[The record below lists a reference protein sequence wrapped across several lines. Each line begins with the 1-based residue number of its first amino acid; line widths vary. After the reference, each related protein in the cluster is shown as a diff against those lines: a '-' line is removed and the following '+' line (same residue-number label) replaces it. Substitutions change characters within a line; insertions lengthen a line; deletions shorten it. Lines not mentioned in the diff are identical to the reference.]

1 MIKINLSPKHKEN
14 AIAKLGGLNLSLIN
28 LPLLALFFASIYII
42 EPIIDLVYEDDIK
55 LAEQVFSEKNNLY
68 KKQQQ
73 ELNDKQAIRKQVE
86 ELNAQ
91 EAQLTQKIDIVK
103 QIVEKRQNPFIVLKY
118 IADNTPSDVWITEL
132 EIDDRNLKMLGYS
145 KSWKSIGDF
154 IENLKSSIFFNGN
167 INFQKPVSLPNEIN
181 KNRVETFEITTSIVS
196 FK

>member
-14 AIAKLGGLNLSLIN
+14 AITKLGGLNLSLIN
-28 LPLLALFFASIYII
+28 LPLLALFFVSIYIV

-55 LAEQVFSEKNNLY
+55 LAEQVFTEKNNLY

-167 INFQKPVSLPNEIN
+167 INFQKPVGLQNEIN